1 MINIL
6 VSACLLGEN
15 CKWNGRNNSRE
26 HIIKLKEK
34 YNLVPFCAEVLGGLP
49 TPRIPSEIRGNKV
62 INQIEL
68 EVTKY
73 FKRGAERT
81 LEIAK
86 NNHCKYAILKDHS
99 PSCGVNKVYDGT
111 FSRQLIDGQGMTAKL
126 LKKNNIKIFAD
137 DEVDKLLELLEGVK
151 Q

>member
-15 CKWNGRNNSRE
+15 CKWNGRNNARE

-62 INQIEL
+62 FNQAEL
-68 EVTKY
+68 EETKQLV
-73 FKRGAERT
+73 RGAQRS
-81 LEIAK
+81 LEIAL
-86 NNHCKYAILKDHS
+86 NNHCKYAIQKDHS
-99 PSCGVNKVYDGT
+99 SSCGVNKV
-111 FSRQLIDGQGMTAKL
+111 
-126 LKKNNIKIFAD
+126 
-137 DEVDKLLELLEGVK
+137 
-151 Q
+151 

>member
-15 CKWNGRNNSRE
+15 CKWNGRNNARE

-62 INQIEL
+62 FNQVEL
-68 EVTKY
+68 DVTKQ
-73 FKRGAERT
+73 FVRGAQRT
-81 LEIAK
+81 LEIAL
-86 NNHCKYAILKDHS
+86 NNHCKYAILKAHS

-111 FSRQLIDGQGMTAKL
+111 FSRTLIEGQGITTKL
-126 LKKNNIKIFAD
+126 LKKNKIIVFAD
-137 DEVDKLLELLEGVK
+137 DEIEKLLEILED
-151 Q
+151 

>member
-15 CKWNGRNNSRE
+15 CKWNGRNNARE

-49 TPRIPSEIRGNKV
+49 TPRIPAEIRGNKV

-68 EVTKY
+68 EVSKY
-73 FKRGAERT
+73 FTRGAQRT
-81 LEIAK
+81 LEIAI
-86 NNHCKYAILKDHS
+86 NNNCKYAILKDHS

-111 FSRQLIDGQGMTAKL
+111 FSKTLIDGQGITAKL
-126 LKKNNIKIFAD
+126 LKKNKILIFGD
-137 DEVDKLLELLEGVK
+137 DEIDKLLEVLGGK
-151 Q
+151 

>member
-26 HIIKLKEK
+26 NVIKLKEK
-34 YNLVPFCAEVLGGLP
+34 YNLIPFCSEVLGGLP

-62 INQIEL
+62 FNQVEL
-68 EVTKY
+68 EVTQY
-73 FKRGAERT
+73 FTRGAQRA
-81 LEIAK
+81 LEIAI
-86 NNHCKYAILKDHS
+86 NNHCKYAILKSRS

-111 FSRQLIDGQGMTAKL
+111 FTKNVIDGEGITTKL
-126 LKKNNIKIFAD
+126 LRKNKIQVFS
-137 DEVDKLLELLEGVK
+137 DEEVGKLLEILEK
-151 Q
+151 

>member
-15 CKWNGRNNSRE
+15 CKWNGRNNARD

-34 YNLVPFCAEVLGGLP
+34 YNLIPFCSEVLGGLP

-68 EVTKY
+68 DVTKY
-73 FKRGAERT
+73 FTRGAQRA
-81 LEIAK
+81 LEIAI
-86 NNHCKYAILKDHS
+86 NNHCKYAILKSRS

-111 FSRQLIDGQGMTAKL
+111 FSKTVIEGQGITTKL
-126 LKKNNIKIFAD
+126 LKKNKIQVFSD
-137 DEVDKLLELLEGVK
+137 EEVDKLLELLEK
-151 Q
+151 